1 METLHIYNVFGDIE
15 SITSNKKSIGL
26 SAIVSTGGYSNHSKT
41 ERQEHD
47 YYATNPL
54 AVDMLFEL
62 EDFSDKPIWE
72 CACGGGHLSKAMLAK
87 GAEVYSSDLHDRG
100 FGEVKDFLSNNVTS
114 WHGHI
119 ITNPPYTFL
128 YEFMNKALSITE
140 TGNKVAFFLPVRC
153 LEGRKRGKFFLQHP
167 PKTLYV
173 SSGRLGCVKNGDFLS
188 KPSSA
193 VCYAWYIWHKG
204 FNGVTELKWFNH

>member
-26 SAIVSTGGYSNHSKT
+26 SAIVRTGGYSNHSKT

-72 CACGGGHLSKAMLAK
+72 CACGEGHLSKAMLAK

-100 FGEVKDFLSNNVTS
+100 FGVEMVQSLDKDAVLRCANLLKEHNIWRRGGDTPPTYTPAELGWAIDTAVKVMIAAAAHYTSEENV
-114 WHGHI
+114 
-119 ITNPPYTFL
+119 N
-128 YEFMNKALSITE
+128 
-140 TGNKVAFFLPVRC
+140 LPK
-153 LEGRKRGKFFLQHP
+153 E
-167 PKTLYV
+167 
-173 SSGRLGCVKNGDFLS
+173 
-188 KPSSA
+188 
-193 VCYAWYIWHKG
+193 
-204 FNGVTELKWFNH
+204 